1 MALSEAQRTVY
12 EDMLKVTRQEIG
24 ELDEMIEAELAKVK
38 ERLAE
43 LQQDK
48 KAAQQMYEVTC
59 LRLGIPNDLE
69 EDDDLDD
76 EV

>member
-1 MALSEAQRTVY
+1 MALSEAQRAVY

-24 ELDEMIEAELAKVK
+24 ELDEKIEAELAKVK